1 MNVVILLLGLV
12 LVTFGADLMVNGSVA
27 VAKRYRMPEFLIGLT
42 IVGIGTSMP
51 ELVVSFIA
59 GLEGK
64 GAIAV
69 GNVVGSNLANTLLIL
84 GTAALIRPISISP
97 TAIKVDIPYN
107 IFATVVLFL
116 MCFGLNFRS
125 APQAG
130 ILSRFDGIV
139 LLLLFV
145 IYMAYS
151 FRTTPKTAIPSDN
164 GDQKPPMPLWK
175 AALCIAGG
183 LAALIIG
190 GRWFVNGASSVAA
203 SLGISE
209 AIIAIT
215 VVAIGTS
222 LPELATSV
230 VAAMKG
236 NTQLALGNIIG
247 SNIFN
252 ICLILGISATVKPV
266 NAAGILPLDVI
277 APLAAA
283 VLLWLAVYTFKGR
296 RVNRVDGVVFLAVYI
311 AYVVYLAM
319 R

>member
-1 MNVVILLLGLV
+1 MNVVMLLGGLILV
-12 LVTFGADLMVNGSVA
+12 IFGADLMVSGSVA

-42 IVGIGTSMP
+42 VVGIGTSMP
-51 ELVVSFIA
+51 ELVVSFIG

-97 TAIKVDIPYN
+97 AAIKTDIPYN
-107 IFATVVLFL
+107 IFVTVVLFF
-116 MCFGLNFRS
+116 MCFGFTFWNS
-125 APQAG
+125 PQAG
-130 ILSRFDGIV
+130 TISRLDGII
-139 LLLLFV
+139 LLLLFTV
-145 IYMAYS
+145 YMIYS
-151 FRTTPKTAIPSDN
+151 FRTTPKTIVPADGKNPT
-164 GDQKPPMPLWK
+164 PPMPLWR
-175 AALCIAGG
+175 ATLCIVGG
-183 LAALIIG
+183 LGALIAG

-215 VVAIGTS
+215 IVAVGTS
-222 LPELATSV
+222 LPELATSA
-230 VAAMKG
+230 VAAVKG

-252 ICLILGISATVKPV
+252 ICLILGISATVKPL
-266 NAAGILPLDVI
+266 NAAGIFPLDI
-277 APLAAA
+277 LAPLVA
-283 VLLWLAVYTFKGR
+283 VVALWLSTYTFRGR
-296 RVNRVDGVVFLAVYI
+296 RVNRVDGMVFLLIYI
-311 AYVVYLAM
+311 AYITYLVI